1 MVSRFRLFIVLF
13 CCLAHSVVAGGSAWL
28 DRVMDGAIDLP
39 VIGVPMIAYSPET
52 NWAFGG
58 ALQGY
63 FRCEGQKETSVI
75 QLDGSYSLNRQ
86 WYLHSKG
93 TVYVGR
99 TRTWI
104 IQYDGGYRDYPDKTF
119 ERGNRFEIKPALSY
133 LSYRGYI
140 RGSGLCAIGM
150 GWSAGPQLH
159 YFYERA
165 EGVQP
170 TASLLGLG
178 GVVRYDTRDTHFYP
192 RTGVF
197 FQLSGIHYESF
208 TQDLSRMG
216 LISTDLR
223 HYIPLYK
230 DLLFAWQ
237 FRSEWSVG
245 TAANRPF
252 QFLPTLGGEDLI
264 RGVRM
269 GMFRDDA
276 MLALQGELR
285 FPVFSLLS
293 GAVFAGVGDVYCYDD
308 WRWTTP
314 KVGYGIGLRLK
325 VNKANINVRV
335 DLARNNLYKSWTAR
349 ESYSFYLTVTEA
361 F

>member
-133 LSYRGYI
+133 SSYRGYV

-165 EGVQP
+165 EGV
-170 TASLLGLG
+170 
-178 GVVRYDTRDTHFYP
+178 TRATRISIP
-192 RTGVF
+192 VPACSSSCRVSTT
-197 FQLSGIHYESF
+197 S
-208 TQDLSRMG
+208 LSRR
-216 LISTDLR
+216 TC
-223 HYIPLYK
+223 P
-230 DLLFAWQ
+230 AW
-237 FRSEWSVG
+237 V
-245 TAANRPF
+245 
-252 QFLPTLGGEDLI
+252 
-264 RGVRM
+264 
-269 GMFRDDA
+269 
-276 MLALQGELR
+276 
-285 FPVFSLLS
+285 
-293 GAVFAGVGDVYCYDD
+293 
-308 WRWTTP
+308 
-314 KVGYGIGLRLK
+314 
-325 VNKANINVRV
+325 
-335 DLARNNLYKSWTAR
+335 
-349 ESYSFYLTVTEA
+349 
-361 F
+361 

>member
-1 MVSRFRLFIVLF
+1 
-13 CCLAHSVVAGGSAWL
+13 
-28 DRVMDGAIDLP
+28 
-39 VIGVPMIAYSPET
+39 
-52 NWAFGG
+52 
-58 ALQGY
+58 
-63 FRCEGQKETSVI
+63 
-75 QLDGSYSLNRQ
+75 
-86 WYLHSKG
+86 
-93 TVYVGR
+93 
-99 TRTWI
+99 
-104 IQYDGGYRDYPDKTF
+104 
-119 ERGNRFEIKPALSY
+119 
-133 LSYRGYI
+133 
-140 RGSGLCAIGM
+140 
-150 GWSAGPQLH
+150 
-159 YFYERA
+159 
-165 EGVQP
+165 
-170 TASLLGLG
+170 
-178 GVVRYDTRDTHFYP
+178 
-192 RTGVF
+192 
-197 FQLSGIHYESF
+197 
-208 TQDLSRMG
+208 MG
-216 LISTDLR
+216 LLSTDLR